1 MTLLMCA
8 LPRCTAISARRR
20 ISRPR
25 SPNWPARTSRRRLQ
39 LGASEGAS
47 DADSRGACVTA
58 EIVAVLDPQVE
69 VLPLGRGR
77 PEGGVDVFRDLIIRI
92 GPAADEG

>member
-1 MTLLMCA
+1 MTLPMCA
-8 LPRCTAISARRR
+8 SHRCIAISARPR
-20 ISRPR
+20 ISRRR
-25 SPNWPARTSRRRLQ
+25 SPNWQARTSRRKPQ
-39 LGASEGAS
+39 PGAN
-47 DADSRGACVTA
+47 DATSRGACVTA

-92 GPAADEG
+92 GAAAHEGDMQL